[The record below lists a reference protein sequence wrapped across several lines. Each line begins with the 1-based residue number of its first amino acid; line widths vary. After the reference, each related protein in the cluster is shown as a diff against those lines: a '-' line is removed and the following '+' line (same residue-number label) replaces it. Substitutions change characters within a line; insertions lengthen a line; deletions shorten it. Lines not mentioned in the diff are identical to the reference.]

1 MPSAR
6 PSRDDLI
13 RDGVELARII
23 AGKYVRRS
31 PLRRALADDIH
42 SAGLEGLVRA
52 VNKFDHAR
60 GVPFRAF
67 AEPRIYGAILD
78 FMRSEDHLTRHFR
91 AKAKVTGVSA
101 WEAPLRIDEAAE
113 LEPSDLAAVDPFEYA
128 ARREMA
134 AKIERAAAELPPRIL
149 RALTLRYRDDLT
161 LEAIG
166 EAMNYNESRAC
177 QVIGEAHAALRDAL
191 GVSGDALG
199 L

>member
-13 RDGVELARII
+13 RDGIRLARII
-23 AGKYVRRS
+23 AGRYARRS
-31 PLRRALADDIH
+31 PMRRALADDIH
-42 SAGLEGLVRA
+42 SAGLEGMLRA
-52 VNKFDHAR
+52 VNKFDPAR

-78 FMRSEDHLTRHFR
+78 FMRKEDHLTRYFR
-91 AKAKVTGVSA
+91 AKAKETGVGP
-101 WEAPLRIDEAAE
+101 WEAPLRIDELGAI
-113 LEPSDLAAVDPFEYA
+113 EPSDLAAVDPFDHA

-149 RALTLRYRDDLT
+149 RALTLRYRDDMT
-161 LEAIG
+161 LKAIG
-166 EAMNYNESRAC
+166 EAMGFNESRAC

-191 GVSGDALG
+191 GIG
-199 L
+199 

>member
-13 RDGVELARII
+13 RAGLQLARII

-31 PLRRALADDIH
+31 PMRRALADDIH

-52 VNKFDHAR
+52 VNKFDPAR

-78 FMRSEDHLTRHFR
+78 FMRTEDHLTRHFR
-91 AKAKVTGVSA
+91 AKAKETGVSA
-101 WEAPLRIDEAAE
+101 WLAPLRIEESEE
-113 LEPSDLAAVDPFEYA
+113 LEPCDLAAVDPSEFA
-128 ARREMA
+128 ARRETA

-149 RALTLRYRDDLT
+149 RALMLRYRDDMT

-166 EAMNYNESRAC
+166 EAMGYNESRAC

-191 GVSGDALG
+191 SVSGGALG
-199 L
+199 F